1 MSNKLTIPYRMR
13 WWGWGVDGNDKP
25 ITAAS
30 EKLLQREIGMSLDAN
45 NPPRNIAD
53 VTIPD
58 SRLSNED
65 IEALSATIGA
75 DAVATDH
82 DTRVKHAV
90 GRSYPDLVRLRA
102 AKLDVAPDAVVLPKT
117 EKHIENLFKVCAER
131 KIAVIP
137 FGGGTSVVGGV
148 EAIDGGMGKAIAVS
162 MTAFNKIIDIDKV
175 AGTVTVETGVFGPD
189 LEKELSKAGFTAG
202 HFPQSFEYSTVGG
215 WVSCRSAGQESS
227 GYGRID
233 RNVIGMRV
241 VTPAGTMEFRDMPSS
256 ASGPNPRE
264 LFLGSEGTLGI
275 ITHVTIAL
283 NQRPQK
289 KMLFDTYFFNSFEE
303 AAEELRKLEQSGNI
317 PHLARISD
325 EKETLFGL
333 TQLGSASMSEKVTKY
348 LKLRGIDT
356 PCMVIFGFAQT
367 DSVGARVTRER
378 LAGRLLTKKCVRM
391 GSIPGMAWVN
401 HRFSSPYLRDVM
413 MTRRVGVDTLETAT
427 TWDNAA
433 TLRREIASAME
444 AAGEKHGTPVYVFC
458 HISHMYESGCSLYFT
473 YFFRETEGEILQQWM
488 DIKTAASEAMMN
500 FGGTITHHHG
510 IGQDHSPQYYEENT
524 ELFAKVMRAIKDELD
539 PAGILNPGK
548 LATGPRSLEERYDG
562 NMI

>member
-1 MSNKLTIPYRMR
+1 MANKLTIPYRMR

-25 ITAAS
+25 ITPSS
-30 EKLLQREIGMSLDAN
+30 EKLLQQEIGMSLEAN
-45 NPPRNIAD
+45 NPPRDISEVSIPEGRLNDDD
-53 VTIPD
+53 VA
-58 SRLSNED
+58 
-65 IEALSATIGA
+65 ALSGIVGEEN
-75 DAVATDH
+75 VATDH

-90 GRSYPDLVRLRA
+90 GRSYADLARLRA
-102 AKLDVAPDAVVLPKT
+102 AKLDVAPDAVVLPKN
-117 EKHIENLFKVCAER
+117 EQQIVDLFKVCSER
-131 KIAVIP
+131 KIAIVA

-148 EAIDGGMGKAIAVS
+148 EAVDGGLGKAIAVS
-162 MTAFNKIIDIDKV
+162 MVAFDKILEINEV
-175 AGTVTVETGVFGPD
+175 AGTATVETGVFGPD
-189 LEKELSKAGFTAG
+189 LEEALAAKGFTAG

-283 NQRPQK
+283 NKRPK
-289 KMLFDTYFFNSFEE
+289 KMLFDTYFFDGFDE
-303 AAEELRKLEQSGNI
+303 AASVLRKLEQDGHI
-317 PHLARISD
+317 PHLARLSD
-325 EKETLFGL
+325 EKETHFGL
-333 TQLGSASMSEKVTKY
+333 TQLAKGSLSENLAKY
-348 LKLRGIDT
+348 LDMRGIEH
-356 PCMVIFGFAQT
+356 PCMVLFGFAQT
-367 DSVGARVTRER
+367 DAVGARVARER
-378 LAGRLLTKKCVRM
+378 LATRLLGKKCVRV
-391 GSIPGMAWVN
+391 GAIPGMTWVN

-427 TWDNAA
+427 TWDQASE
-433 TLRREIASAME
+433 LRRKIIERME
-444 AAGEKHGTPVYVFC
+444 AAGEAHGTPVYVFC

-488 DIKTAASEAMMN
+488 DIKSAASNAMME

-510 IGQDHSPQYYEENT
+510 VGQDHSPQYYVENT
-524 ELFAKVMRAIKDELD
+524 ELFTKVMRAVKAELD
-539 PAGILNPGK
+539 PAASSTRPSSPP
-548 LATGPRSLEERYDG
+548 ARARWRSVTTAR
-562 NMI
+562 

>member
-1 MSNKLTIPYRMR
+1 MSNKLAIPYRMR

-30 EKLLQREIGMSLDAN
+30 EKLLQREIGMSLEAN
-45 NPPRNIAD
+45 NPPRELSD
-53 VTIPD
+53 VEIPD
-58 SRLSNED
+58 SRLSTED
-65 IEALSATIGA
+65 IAALGKVVG
-75 DAVATDH
+75 DEAVAVDH

-90 GRSYPDLVRLRA
+90 GRSYPDLARLRA

-117 EKHIENLFKVCAER
+117 EKHIEDLFAVCAER
-131 KIAVIP
+131 KIAIVP

-162 MTAFNKIIDIDKV
+162 MVAFDRILEIDPI
-175 AGTVTVETGVFGPD
+175 AGTVTVETGVYGPD
-189 LEKELSKAGFTAG
+189 LEKALAAEGFTAG

-264 LFLGSEGTLGI
+264 LFLGSEGTFGI

-283 NQRPQK
+283 NKRPGKQ
-289 KMLFDTYFFNSFEE
+289 MLFDTYFFNSFEE
-303 AAEELRKLEQSGNI
+303 AAEELRKLEQNGHI
-317 PHLARISD
+317 PHLARLSD

-333 TQLGSASMSEKVTKY
+333 TQLGSADMYDKVTKY

-356 PCMVIFGFAQT
+356 PCMVIFGFAQN
-367 DSVGARVTRER
+367 DPVSARVARER
-378 LAGRLLTKKCVRM
+378 LSARLLTKKCVRM
-391 GSIPGMAWVN
+391 GSIPGMAWVK

-427 TWDNAA
+427 TWDKANK
-433 TLRREIASAME
+433 LRREIATAME

-488 DIKTAASEAMMN
+488 DIKTAASDAMMN

-510 IGQDHSPQYYEENT
+510 VGQDHSPQYYVENT
-524 ELFAKVMRAIKDELD
+524 ELFTKVMHAIKDELD

-548 LATGPRSLEERYDG
+548 LATGPHALSERYDG
-562 NMI
+562 KMI

>member
-1 MSNKLTIPYRMR
+1 MANKLTIPYRMR

-25 ITAAS
+25 ITAES
-30 EKLLQREIGMSLDAN
+30 EKLLQREIGMSLEAN
-45 NPPRNIAD
+45 NPPRDIAE

-58 SRLSNED
+58 SRLADDD
-65 IEALSATIGA
+65 IAALSAVVGEES
-75 DAVATDH
+75 VATDH

-90 GRSYPDLVRLRA
+90 GRSYADLARLRA

-117 EKHIENLFKVCAER
+117 EEQIEQLLKVCSER
-131 KIAVIP
+131 KIAIVA

-148 EAIDGGMGKAIAVS
+148 EAIDGGLGKAIAVS
-162 MTAFNKIIDIDKV
+162 MVAFDKILEIDEV
-175 AGTVTVETGVFGPD
+175 SGTVTVESGVFGPD
-189 LEKELSKAGFTAG
+189 LEEALSAKGFTAG

-283 NQRPQK
+283 NKRPE
-289 KMLFDTYFFNSFEE
+289 KMLFDTYFFNSFDE
-303 AAEELRKLEQSGNI
+303 AAQVMRELEQSGHV
-317 PHLARISD
+317 PHLARLSD
-325 EKETLFGL
+325 EKETKFGL
-333 TQLGSASMSEKVTKY
+333 TQLASGNLSENVIKY
-348 LKLRGIDT
+348 LKFRGIDT
-356 PCMVIFGFAQT
+356 PCMTIFGFAQT
-367 DSVGARVTRER
+367 DALGARVARER
-378 LAGRLLTKKCVRM
+378 LATRLLTKKCVRV

-427 TWDNAA
+427 TWDQACE
-433 TLRREIASAME
+433 LRRKIISRME
-444 AAGEKHGTPVYVFC
+444 AAGEAHGTPVYVFC

-488 DIKTAASEAMMN
+488 DIKSAASNAMME

-510 IGQDHSPQYYEENT
+510 VGQDHSPQYYEENT
-524 ELFAKVMRAIKDELD
+524 ELFAKVMQNIKKELD

-548 LATGPRSLEERYDG
+548 LATGPRALEDRYNG
-562 NMI
+562 KMI

>member
-1 MSNKLTIPYRMR
+1 MANKTAIPYRMR

-25 ITAAS
+25 ITESS
-30 EKLLQREIGMSLDAN
+30 EKLLQREIGMSFQAN
-45 NPPRNIAD
+45 NPPRRLSE
-53 VTIPD
+53 VEIPE
-58 SRLSNED
+58 SRLSED
-65 IEALSATIGA
+65 DIAALGKILGE
-75 DAVATDH
+75 DAVAVDH

-90 GRSYPDLVRLRA
+90 GRSYPDLARLRA
-102 AKLDVAPDAVVLPKT
+102 AKLDIAPDAVVLPKT
-117 EKHIENLFKVCAER
+117 EKHIEDLFTLCAER
-131 KIAVIP
+131 KIAIVP

-148 EAIDGGMGKAIAVS
+148 EALDGGMGKAIAVS
-162 MTAFNKIIDIDKV
+162 MTAFDRILEIDPI

-189 LEKELSKAGFTAG
+189 LEKALEAEGFTAG

-264 LFLGSEGTLGI
+264 IFLGSEGTFGI

-283 NQRPQK
+283 NKRPK
-289 KMLFDTYFFNSFEE
+289 KQMLFDTYFFNSFEE
-303 AAEELRKLEQSGNI
+303 AAEELRILEQDGDI
-317 PHLARISD
+317 PHLARLSD

-333 TQLGSASMSEKVTKY
+333 TQLGSASLYEKVTKY
-348 LKLRGIDT
+348 LKFRGIDT

-367 DSVGARVTRER
+367 DPVSARVARER
-378 LAGRLLTKKCVRM
+378 MSARLLTKKCVRM
-391 GSIPGMAWVN
+391 GSIPGMTWVN

-427 TWDNAA
+427 TWDNAVK
-433 TLRREIASAME
+433 LRREIATAME

-488 DIKTAASEAMMN
+488 DIKTAASDAMME

-510 IGQDHSPQYYEENT
+510 VGQDHSPQYYEENT
-524 ELFAKVMRAIKDELD
+524 ELFTKVMHAIKNELD

-548 LATGPRSLEERYDG
+548 LATGPHALSERYDG
-562 NMI
+562 KMI